1 MKNNVVLVDMKLK
14 KVKQSLEFSSKADT
28 LEFFYKRIKKSKI
41 EKLICM
47 TVKEW
52 YKNQNSILSKINQ
65 NFSGKIIV
73 RSSARGEDSLDA
85 SQAGKFKTIFNI
97 KSTEKNEIKNAVNQ
111 IINSYITKG
120 KDDELNQVLIQ
131 KQTLNSKTS
140 GVIFTKTPDNG
151 SPYYV
156 INYEDGSSTDSV
168 TKGMVGNTIKIHN
181 QCKRNKIPAKWKK
194 LILAIKEIED
204 ISNNDKLDIEFAIT
218 KNNIIIFQVRPLTA
232 LKKDTDVIVK
242 KHVRNEIEK
251 NQKKFLKI
259 QSKKY
264 TVGKKTIF
272 SNMADWNPAEII
284 GSNPKKL
291 DYSLYDYLVM
301 KDSWSKGRTLLGYN
315 DEQNNSLMEEFSGR
329 PYVNVETSF
338 SSLLPYTMNR
348 KIQKK
353 LINYFMKKLEN
364 NPHLHDKVEF
374 EILFTCFDFT
384 LKKRTKELIDYGFT
398 RTEIKIIN
406 DQLIDFTNEL
416 IKNTPHILK
425 QTDSS
430 LKILNDKRKNSK
442 KKINGYKSKFS
453 NAETLLKNCKRY
465 GIIQFAAVARLAFIA
480 NILLK
485 GLTDISNIKKS
496 EIDKFMNSISTPV
509 TEFQNDLFNLKMKKI
524 TKAEFLDKYGHLR
537 PGTYDIT
544 IERYDKMPELL
555 EDLKLLHIKKP
566 LKAKKTQRKDLQN
579 IIKKSGLIFKKID
592 FFDFIR
598 STINLRERTKF
609 EFTKSLS
616 DAIELIADGGNEIG
630 LTREELANLS
640 LDDILK
646 YKTKKKKELK
656 KLWKKKSALNQ
667 KNFQINEYVQLPP
680 IIFSEN
686 DFTII
691 HHYIAEP
698 NYITKKKVISNTIL
712 LDDLK
717 QIRNIDSNIVL
728 IENADPGFDWIFAKN
743 PSGLITKYGGVASHM
758 AIRCAELGLPA
769 AIGCGEILF
778 NKLKMSSK
786 INLNCN
792 DKDILILEYNVKK
805 DYSEEKKILKSL
817 GYIR

>member
-1 MKNNVVLVDMKLK
+1 MKLK
-14 KVKQSLEFSSKADT
+14 KLKQSFEFSSKADT
-28 LEFFYKRIKKSKI
+28 LEFFHKRIKKSKI
-41 EKLICM
+41 EKLIIVS
-47 TVKEW
+47 VKEW
-52 YKNQNSILSKINQ
+52 YKNQNIVLSKIKQ

-73 RSSARGEDSLDA
+73 RSSARGEDSLDT
-85 SQAGKFKTIFNI
+85 SQAGKFQTIFNI

-168 TKGMVGNTIKIHN
+168 TKGMIGNTIKIHN
-181 QCKRNKIPAKWKK
+181 QCQRNKIPAKWKK

-218 KNNIIIFQVRPLTA
+218 KNNIIIFQVRPLTT
-232 LKKDTDVIVK
+232 LKKDTDIIIK
-242 KHVRNEIEK
+242 KHVRNEITK

-259 QSKKY
+259 QGKKY
-264 TVGKKTIF
+264 TIGKKTIF
-272 SNMADWNPAEII
+272 SNMTDWNPAEII
-284 GSNPKKL
+284 GSNPRKL

-315 DEQNNSLMEEFSGR
+315 SDQNNSLMEEFSGR

-348 KIQKK
+348 KIRKK
-353 LINYFMKKLEN
+353 LINYFMKKLEK

-425 QTDSS
+425 QTDLS
-430 LKILNDKRKNSK
+430 LKILHDKRKNSK

-524 TKAEFLDKYGHLR
+524 TKTEFLDKYGHLR

-555 EDLKLLHIKKP
+555 EGLKLLHIKKP

-592 FFDFIR
+592 FFDFII

-656 KLWKKKSALNQ
+656 KLWKKKIVSNQ

-786 INLNCN
+786 INLNCK
-792 DKDILILEYNVKK
+792 DKDILVLEYNVKK

>member
-1 MKNNVVLVDMKLK
+1 MKLK
-14 KVKQSLEFSSKADT
+14 KNKQSFEFSSKADT

-41 EKLICM
+41 EKLIVVS
-47 TVKEW
+47 VKEW
-52 YKNQNSILSKINQ
+52 YENQNAVLNKIKQ
-65 NFSGKIIV
+65 GFSGKIIV
-73 RSSARGEDSLDA
+73 RSSARGEDSLDT
-85 SQAGKFKTIFNI
+85 SQAGKFQTIFNI
-97 KSTEKNEIKNAVNQ
+97 KSAEKNEIKNAVNQ

-140 GVIFTKTPDNG
+140 GVVFTKTPDNG

-156 INYEDGSSTDSV
+156 INYEDSSSTDSV
-168 TKGMVGNTIKIHN
+168 TKGMIGNTIKIHN
-181 QCKRNKIPAKWKK
+181 QCQRNKIPTKWKK

-218 KNNIIIFQVRPLTA
+218 KNNIIIFQVRPLTT
-232 LKKDTDVIVK
+232 LKKDIDIIIK

-259 QSKKY
+259 QEKKY
-264 TVGKKTIF
+264 TIGKKTIF
-272 SNMADWNPAEII
+272 SNMTDWNPAEII
-284 GSNPKKL
+284 GSNPRKL

-301 KDSWSKGRTLLGYN
+301 KDSWSKGRVLLGYN
-315 DEQNNSLMEEFSGR
+315 DNQNNSLMEEFSGR

-338 SSLLPYTMNR
+338 SSLLPHTMNR
-348 KIQKK
+348 KIRKK
-353 LINYFMKKLEN
+353 LINYFMKKLEK

-384 LKKRTKELIDYGFT
+384 LKKRTKELIDYGFA
-398 RTEIKIIN
+398 RTEIKTIN
-406 DQLIDFTNEL
+406 DQLRDFTNEL

-425 QTDSS
+425 QTDLS
-430 LKILNDKRKNSK
+430 LKILHDKRKDSK

-465 GIIQFAAVARLAFIA
+465 GIIQFSAVARLAFIA

-524 TKAEFLDKYGHLR
+524 TKTEFLDKYGHLR
-537 PGTYDIT
+537 PGTYDIA
-544 IERYDKMPELL
+544 IKRYDKMPELL

-646 YKTKKKKELK
+646 YKTKNRKELK
-656 KLWKKKSALNQ
+656 KLWKKKITSNQ
-667 KNFQINEYVQLPP
+667 KNFQINEYIQLPP

-698 NYITKKKVISNTIL
+698 NYITKKKIISGTIL

-786 INLNCN
+786 INLNCK
-792 DKDILILEYNVKK
+792 DKDILVLEYNVKK

>member
-1 MKNNVVLVDMKLK
+1 
-14 KVKQSLEFSSKADT
+14 
-28 LEFFYKRIKKSKI
+28 
-41 EKLICM
+41 
-47 TVKEW
+47 
-52 YKNQNSILSKINQ
+52 
-65 NFSGKIIV
+65 
-73 RSSARGEDSLDA
+73 
-85 SQAGKFKTIFNI
+85 
-97 KSTEKNEIKNAVNQ
+97 
-111 IINSYITKG
+111 
-120 KDDELNQVLIQ
+120 
-131 KQTLNSKTS
+131 
-140 GVIFTKTPDNG
+140 
-151 SPYYV
+151 
-156 INYEDGSSTDSV
+156 
-168 TKGMVGNTIKIHN
+168 
-181 QCKRNKIPAKWKK
+181 
-194 LILAIKEIED
+194 
-204 ISNNDKLDIEFAIT
+204 
-218 KNNIIIFQVRPLTA
+218 
-232 LKKDTDVIVK
+232 
-242 KHVRNEIEK
+242 
-251 NQKKFLKI
+251 
-259 QSKKY
+259 
-264 TVGKKTIF
+264 
-272 SNMADWNPAEII
+272 
-284 GSNPKKL
+284 
-291 DYSLYDYLVM
+291 
-301 KDSWSKGRTLLGYN
+301 
-315 DEQNNSLMEEFSGR
+315 MEEFSGR

-453 NAETLLKNCKRY
+453 NAETLLKNCKKY
-465 GIIQFAAVARLAFIA
+465 GIVQFAAVARLAFIA

-646 YKTKKKKELK
+646 YKTKTRKELK
-656 KLWKKKSALNQ
+656 KLWKKKIASNQ

-743 PSGLITKYGGVASHM
+743 PSGLVTKYGGVASHM

-786 INLNCN
+786 INLNCK
-792 DKDILILEYNVKK
+792 DKDILILEYNIKN
-805 DYSEEKKILKSL
+805 DYFEEKKILKSL
-817 GYIR
+817 GYIK

>member
-1 MKNNVVLVDMKLK
+1 MKNDVVLVDMKLK

-41 EKLICM
+41 EKLISVS
-47 TVKEW
+47 VKEW
-52 YKNQNSILSKINQ
+52 YENQNVILSKINQ

-168 TKGMVGNTIKIHN
+168 TKGMIGNTIKIHN
-181 QCKRNKIPAKWKK
+181 QCQRNKIPTKWKK

-204 ISNNDKLDIEFAIT
+204 VSNNDKLDIEFAIT

-259 QSKKY
+259 QGKKY

-284 GSNPKKL
+284 GSNPRKL

-301 KDSWSKGRTLLGYN
+301 KDSWNKGRILLGYN
-315 DEQNNSLMEEFSGR
+315 DAQNNSLMEEFSGR

-353 LINYFMKKLEN
+353 LINYFMEKLEN

-430 LKILNDKRKNSK
+430 LKILHDKRKNSK

-453 NAETLLKNCKRY
+453 NAETLLKNCKKY

-640 LDDILK
+640 LNDILK

>member
-1 MKNNVVLVDMKLK
+1 MKLK
-14 KVKQSLEFSSKADT
+14 KNKQSFEFSSKADT

-41 EKLICM
+41 EKLIVVS
-47 TVKEW
+47 VKEW
-52 YKNQNSILSKINQ
+52 YENQNAVLNKIKQ
-65 NFSGKIIV
+65 GFSGKIIV
-73 RSSARGEDSLDA
+73 RSSARGEDSLDT
-85 SQAGKFKTIFNI
+85 SQAGKFQTIFNI
-97 KSTEKNEIKNAVNQ
+97 KSAEKNEIKNAVNQ

-140 GVIFTKTPDNG
+140 GVVFTKTPDNG

-156 INYEDGSSTDSV
+156 INYEDSSSTDSV
-168 TKGMVGNTIKIHN
+168 TKGMIGNTIKIHN
-181 QCKRNKIPAKWKK
+181 QCQRNKIPTKWKK

-218 KNNIIIFQVRPLTA
+218 KNNIIIFQVRPLTT
-232 LKKDTDVIVK
+232 LKKDIDIIIK

-259 QSKKY
+259 QEKKY
-264 TVGKKTIF
+264 TIGKKTIF
-272 SNMADWNPAEII
+272 SNMTDWNPAEII
-284 GSNPKKL
+284 GSNPRKL

-301 KDSWSKGRTLLGYN
+301 KDSWSKGRVLLGYN
-315 DEQNNSLMEEFSGR
+315 DNQNNSLMEEFSGR

-338 SSLLPYTMNR
+338 SSLLPHTMNR
-348 KIQKK
+348 KIRKK
-353 LINYFMKKLEN
+353 LINYFMKKLEK

-384 LKKRTKELIDYGFT
+384 LKKRTKELIDYGFA
-398 RTEIKIIN
+398 RTEIKTIN
-406 DQLIDFTNEL
+406 DQLRDFTNEL

-425 QTDSS
+425 QTDLS
-430 LKILNDKRKNSK
+430 LKILHDKRKDSK

-465 GIIQFAAVARLAFIA
+465 GIIQFSAVARLAFIA

-524 TKAEFLDKYGHLR
+524 TKTEFLDKYGHLR
-537 PGTYDIT
+537 PGTYDIA
-544 IERYDKMPELL
+544 IKRYDKMPELL

-566 LKAKKTQRKDLQN
+566 LKAKKTQQNGLQN
-579 IIKKSGLIFKKID
+579 IIKKHGLIFKKID

-646 YKTKKKKELK
+646 YKTKNRKELK
-656 KLWKKKSALNQ
+656 KLWKKKITSNQ
-667 KNFQINEYVQLPP
+667 KNFQINEYIQLPP

-698 NYITKKKVISNTIL
+698 NYITKKKIISGTIL

-786 INLNCN
+786 INLNCK
-792 DKDILILEYNVKK
+792 DKDILVLEYNVKK

>member
-1 MKNNVVLVDMKLK
+1 MKSK
-14 KVKQSLEFSSKADT
+14 KVKQSFEFSSKANT
-28 LEFFYKRIKKSKI
+28 LEFFYKKIKKSKI
-41 EKLICM
+41 EKLISFSVEDWRKKKN
-47 TVKEW
+47 TILNKVK
-52 YKNQNSILSKINQ
+52 Q

-73 RSSARGEDSLDA
+73 RSSARGEDSLDT
-85 SQAGKFKTIFNI
+85 SQAGKFQTIFNI
-97 KSTEKNEIKNAVNQ
+97 KPTEKNEIKNAVNQ

-120 KDDELNQVLIQ
+120 RDDKLNQVLIQ

-156 INYEDGSSTDSV
+156 INYEDGDSTDSV
-168 TKGMVGNTIKIHN
+168 TKGIIGNTIKIHN
-181 QCKRNKIPAKWKK
+181 KTPRNKIPSKWKK
-194 LILAIKEIED
+194 LIIAIKEIED
-204 ISNNDKLDIEFAIT
+204 VSNNDKLDIEFAIT
-218 KNNIIIFQVRPLTA
+218 ENNVIIFQVRPLTA
-232 LKKDTDVIVK
+232 LKKDIDSFVE
-242 KHVRNEIEK
+242 KHVKNEIKK

-259 QSKKY
+259 QSKKP
-264 TVGKKTIF
+264 TINKKIIF
-272 SNMADWNPAEII
+272 SNMTDWNPAEII
-284 GSNPKKL
+284 GSNPRKL

-301 KDSWSKGRTLLGYN
+301 KNSWSEGRTLLGYN
-315 DEQNNSLMEEFSGR
+315 NNQNSSLMEEFSGR
-329 PYVNVETSF
+329 PYVNVKTSF
-338 SSLLPYTMNR
+338 YSLLPSTINT

-353 LINYFMKKLEN
+353 LINYFLKKLEK
-364 NPHLHDKVEF
+364 NPYLHDKVEF
-374 EILFTCFDFT
+374 EILFTCYDFT
-384 LKKRTKELIDYGFT
+384 LKKRMEDLINYGFT
-398 RTEIKIIN
+398 KTEIKIIKN
-406 DQLIDFTNEL
+406 QLVDFTNEL
-416 IKNTPHILK
+416 IKKTPDILK
-425 QTDSS
+425 RTVSF
-430 LKILNDKRKNSK
+430 LKILEDKRKESRD
-442 KKINGYKSKFS
+442 KISDYKSKLS
-453 NAETLLKNCKRY
+453 NAETLLKNCKKY
-465 GIIQFAAVARLAFIA
+465 GVVQFTAVARLAFIA

-485 GLTDISNIKKS
+485 GLTEISNVKKLD
-496 EIDKFMNSISTPV
+496 IDKFMNSISTPV
-509 TEFQNDLFNLKMKKI
+509 TEFQNDLYNLEIKKI
-524 TKAEFLDKYGHLR
+524 TKANFLGKYGHLR

-544 IERYDKMPELL
+544 IERYDNMSELL
-555 EDLKLLHIKKP
+555 DNLKFLHIKKR
-566 LKAKKTQRKDLQN
+566 LKAKKTYQKDLQN
-579 IIKKSGLIFKKID
+579 IIKKHGLIFKEID

-598 STINLRERTKF
+598 NTINLREKTKF

-616 DAIELIADGGNEIG
+616 DAIELIASAGNELG

-640 LDDILK
+640 LEDIFK
-646 YKTKKKKELK
+646 YKAKSKNELK
-656 KLWKKKSALNQ
+656 EFWKKSITLNQ
-667 KNFQINEYVQLPP
+667 KNFEISEYVQLPP
-680 IIFSEN
+680 LIFSEN
-686 DFTII
+686 DFDVI

-698 NYITKKKVISNTIL
+698 NYITKKKIISNTIL

-717 QIRNIDSNIVL
+717 QIANIESNIVL

>member
-1 MKNNVVLVDMKLK
+1 MKSK
-14 KVKQSLEFSSKADT
+14 KVKQSFEFSSKANT
-28 LEFFYKRIKKSKI
+28 LEFFYKKIKKSKI
-41 EKLICM
+41 EKLISFSVEEWSKKKN
-47 TVKEW
+47 TILNKVK
-52 YKNQNSILSKINQ
+52 Q

-73 RSSARGEDSLDA
+73 RSSARGEDSLDT
-85 SQAGKFKTIFNI
+85 SQAGKFQTIFNI
-97 KSTEKNEIKNAVNQ
+97 KPTEKNEIKNAVNQ

-120 KDDELNQVLIQ
+120 RDDKLNQVLIQ

-156 INYEDGSSTDSV
+156 INYEDGDSTDSV
-168 TKGMVGNTIKIHN
+168 TKGIIGNTIKIHN
-181 QCKRNKIPAKWKK
+181 KTPRNKIPSKWKK
-194 LILAIKEIED
+194 LIIAIKEIED
-204 ISNNDKLDIEFAIT
+204 VSNNDKLDIEFAIT
-218 KNNIIIFQVRPLTA
+218 ENNIIIFQVRPLTA
-232 LKKDTDVIVK
+232 LKKDTNSFIE
-242 KHVRNEIEK
+242 KHVKNEIKK

-259 QSKKY
+259 QSQKSTINKKI
-264 TVGKKTIF
+264 IF
-272 SNMADWNPAEII
+272 SNMTDWNPAEII
-284 GSNPKKL
+284 GSNPRKL

-301 KDSWSKGRTLLGYN
+301 KNSWSEGRALLGYN
-315 DEQNNSLMEEFSGR
+315 NNKNSSLMEEFSGR
-329 PYVNVETSF
+329 PYVNVKTSF
-338 SSLLPYTMNR
+338 YSLLPSTINT

-353 LINYFMKKLEN
+353 LINYFLKKLEK
-364 NPHLHDKVEF
+364 NPYLHDKVEF
-374 EILFTCFDFT
+374 EILFTCYDFT
-384 LKKRTKELIDYGFT
+384 LKKRMEDLINYGFT
-398 RTEIKIIN
+398 RTEIKIIKN
-406 DQLIDFTNEL
+406 QLIDFTNEL
-416 IKNTPHILK
+416 IKKTPDILK
-425 QTDSS
+425 QTVSF
-430 LKILNDKRKNSK
+430 LKILEDKRKESRD
-442 KKINGYKSKFS
+442 KISDYKSKLS
-453 NAETLLKNCKRY
+453 NAETLLKNCKKY
-465 GIIQFAAVARLAFIA
+465 GVVQFTAVARLAFIA
-480 NILLK
+480 NILLN
-485 GLTDISNIKKS
+485 GLTEISNIKKL

-509 TEFQNDLFNLKMKKI
+509 TEFQNDLYNLEIKKI
-524 TKAEFLDKYGHLR
+524 TKADFLDKYGHLR

-544 IERYDKMPELL
+544 IERYDNMSELL
-555 EDLKLLHIKKP
+555 DNLKFLHIKKR
-566 LKAKKTQRKDLQN
+566 LKAKKTYQKDLQN
-579 IIKKSGLIFKKID
+579 IIKKHGLIFKEIG

-598 STINLRERTKF
+598 NTINLREKTKF

-616 DAIELIADGGNEIG
+616 DAIELIAGAGNELG

-640 LDDILK
+640 LEDIFK
-646 YKTKKKKELK
+646 YKSKSKNELK
-656 KLWKKKSALNQ
+656 EFWKKSITLNQ
-667 KNFQINEYVQLPP
+667 KNFEISEYVQLPP

-686 DFTII
+686 DFDVI

-698 NYITKKKVISNTIL
+698 NYITKKKIISNTIL

-717 QIRNIDSNIVL
+717 QITNIESNIVL

-743 PSGLITKYGGVASHM
+743 PSGLVTKYGGVASHM

>member
-1 MKNNVVLVDMKLK
+1 MKLK
-14 KVKQSLEFSSKADT
+14 KLKQSFEFSSKADT
-28 LEFFYKRIKKSKI
+28 LEFFHKKIKKSKI
-41 EKLICM
+41 EKLIIVS
-47 TVKEW
+47 VKEW
-52 YKNQNSILSKINQ
+52 YKNQNIILSKIKQ
-65 NFSGKIIV
+65 NFSGKIII
-73 RSSARGEDSLDA
+73 RSSARGEDSLDT
-85 SQAGKFKTIFNI
+85 SQAGKFQTVLNI

-168 TKGMVGNTIKIHN
+168 TKGMIGNTIKIHN
-181 QCKRNKIPAKWKK
+181 QCQRNKIPAKWKK

-259 QSKKY
+259 QGKKY
-264 TVGKKTIF
+264 TVDKKTIF

-301 KDSWSKGRTLLGYN
+301 KDSWSKGRILLGYN
-315 DEQNNSLMEEFSGR
+315 SDQNNSLMEEFSGR

-430 LKILNDKRKNSK
+430 LKILHDKRKNSK

-566 LKAKKTQRKDLQN
+566 LKTKKTQQKNLQN

-592 FFDFIR
+592 FFDFVR

-646 YKTKKKKELK
+646 YKTKTRKELK
-656 KLWKKKSALNQ
+656 KLWKKKIASNQ

-698 NYITKKKVISNTIL
+698 NYITKKKVVSNTIL

-792 DKDILILEYNVKK
+792 DKDILILEYSVKK

>member
-1 MKNNVVLVDMKLK
+1 MKLK
-14 KVKQSLEFSSKADT
+14 KLKQSFEFSSKADT
-28 LEFFYKRIKKSKI
+28 LEFFHKRIKKSKI
-41 EKLICM
+41 EKLIIVS
-47 TVKEW
+47 VKEW
-52 YKNQNSILSKINQ
+52 YKNQNIVLSKIKQ
-65 NFSGKIIV
+65 SFSGKIIV
-73 RSSARGEDSLDA
+73 RSSARGEDSLDT
-85 SQAGKFKTIFNI
+85 SQAGKFQTIHNI

-168 TKGMVGNTIKIHN
+168 TKGMIGNTIKIHN

-251 NQKKFLKI
+251 NQKKFMKI
-259 QSKKY
+259 QGKKY

-301 KDSWSKGRTLLGYN
+301 KDSWSKGRVLLGYN
-315 DEQNNSLMEEFSGR
+315 NYQNNSLMEEFSGR

-430 LKILNDKRKNSK
+430 LKI
-442 KKINGYKSKFS
+442 
-453 NAETLLKNCKRY
+453 
-465 GIIQFAAVARLAFIA
+465 
-480 NILLK
+480 
-485 GLTDISNIKKS
+485 
-496 EIDKFMNSISTPV
+496 
-509 TEFQNDLFNLKMKKI
+509 
-524 TKAEFLDKYGHLR
+524 
-537 PGTYDIT
+537 
-544 IERYDKMPELL
+544 
-555 EDLKLLHIKKP
+555 
-566 LKAKKTQRKDLQN
+566 
-579 IIKKSGLIFKKID
+579 
-592 FFDFIR
+592 
-598 STINLRERTKF
+598 
-609 EFTKSLS
+609 
-616 DAIELIADGGNEIG
+616 
-630 LTREELANLS
+630 
-640 LDDILK
+640 
-646 YKTKKKKELK
+646 
-656 KLWKKKSALNQ
+656 
-667 KNFQINEYVQLPP
+667 
-680 IIFSEN
+680 
-686 DFTII
+686 
-691 HHYIAEP
+691 
-698 NYITKKKVISNTIL
+698 
-712 LDDLK
+712 
-717 QIRNIDSNIVL
+717 
-728 IENADPGFDWIFAKN
+728 
-743 PSGLITKYGGVASHM
+743 
-758 AIRCAELGLPA
+758 
-769 AIGCGEILF
+769 
-778 NKLKMSSK
+778 
-786 INLNCN
+786 
-792 DKDILILEYNVKK
+792 
-805 DYSEEKKILKSL
+805 
-817 GYIR
+817 

>member
-1 MKNNVVLVDMKLK
+1 
-14 KVKQSLEFSSKADT
+14 
-28 LEFFYKRIKKSKI
+28 
-41 EKLICM
+41 
-47 TVKEW
+47 
-52 YKNQNSILSKINQ
+52 
-65 NFSGKIIV
+65 
-73 RSSARGEDSLDA
+73 
-85 SQAGKFKTIFNI
+85 
-97 KSTEKNEIKNAVNQ
+97 
-111 IINSYITKG
+111 
-120 KDDELNQVLIQ
+120 
-131 KQTLNSKTS
+131 
-140 GVIFTKTPDNG
+140 
-151 SPYYV
+151 
-156 INYEDGSSTDSV
+156 
-168 TKGMVGNTIKIHN
+168 
-181 QCKRNKIPAKWKK
+181 
-194 LILAIKEIED
+194 
-204 ISNNDKLDIEFAIT
+204 
-218 KNNIIIFQVRPLTA
+218 
-232 LKKDTDVIVK
+232 
-242 KHVRNEIEK
+242 
-251 NQKKFLKI
+251 
-259 QSKKY
+259 
-264 TVGKKTIF
+264 
-272 SNMADWNPAEII
+272 
-284 GSNPKKL
+284 
-291 DYSLYDYLVM
+291 
-301 KDSWSKGRTLLGYN
+301 
-315 DEQNNSLMEEFSGR
+315 
-329 PYVNVETSF
+329 
-338 SSLLPYTMNR
+338 
-348 KIQKK
+348 
-353 LINYFMKKLEN
+353 
-364 NPHLHDKVEF
+364 
-374 EILFTCFDFT
+374 
-384 LKKRTKELIDYGFT
+384 
-398 RTEIKIIN
+398 
-406 DQLIDFTNEL
+406 
-416 IKNTPHILK
+416 
-425 QTDSS
+425 
-430 LKILNDKRKNSK
+430 
-442 KKINGYKSKFS
+442 
-453 NAETLLKNCKRY
+453 
-465 GIIQFAAVARLAFIA
+465 
-480 NILLK
+480 
-485 GLTDISNIKKS
+485 
-496 EIDKFMNSISTPV
+496 
-509 TEFQNDLFNLKMKKI
+509 
-524 TKAEFLDKYGHLR
+524 
-537 PGTYDIT
+537 
-544 IERYDKMPELL
+544 MPELL

-592 FFDFIR
+592 FFDFVR

-646 YKTKKKKELK
+646 YKTKNEKELK
-656 KLWKKKSALNQ
+656 KLWKKKIASNQ

>member
-1 MKNNVVLVDMKLK
+1 MKNDVVLIDMKLK

-41 EKLICM
+41 EKLISVS
-47 TVKEW
+47 VKEW
-52 YKNQNSILSKINQ
+52 YKNQNAILSKINQ

-85 SQAGKFKTIFNI
+85 SQAGKFQTVFNI
-97 KSTEKNEIKNAVNQ
+97 KPTEKNEIKNAVNQ

-168 TKGMVGNTIKIHN
+168 TKGMIGNTIKIHN
-181 QCKRNKIPAKWKK
+181 QCHRNKIPAKWKK

-259 QSKKY
+259 QGKKY

-301 KDSWSKGRTLLGYN
+301 KDSWSKGRILLGYN
-315 DEQNNSLMEEFSGR
+315 SDQNNSLMEEFSGR

-353 LINYFMKKLEN
+353 LINYFMKKLEK

-430 LKILNDKRKNSK
+430 LKILHDKRKNSK

-566 LKAKKTQRKDLQN
+566 LKTKKTQRKDLQN

-592 FFDFIR
+592 FFDFVR

-656 KLWKKKSALNQ
+656 KLWKKKIASNQ

>member
-1 MKNNVVLVDMKLK
+1 MKLK
-14 KVKQSLEFSSKADT
+14 KLKQSFEFSSKADT
-28 LEFFYKRIKKSKI
+28 LEFFHKRIKKSKI
-41 EKLICM
+41 EKLIIVS
-47 TVKEW
+47 VKEW
-52 YKNQNSILSKINQ
+52 YKNQNIVLSKIKQ
-65 NFSGKIIV
+65 SFSGKIIV
-73 RSSARGEDSLDA
+73 RSSARGEDSLDT
-85 SQAGKFKTIFNI
+85 SQAGKFQTVLDI
-97 KSTEKNEIKNAVNQ
+97 KSTEKNEIKNAINQ
-111 IINSYITKG
+111 IINSYVTKG
-120 KDDELNQVLIQ
+120 KDDELNQILIQ

-168 TKGMVGNTIKIHN
+168 TKGMIGNTIKIHN

-259 QSKKY
+259 QGKKY

-301 KDSWSKGRTLLGYN
+301 KDSWNKGRILLGYN
-315 DEQNNSLMEEFSGR
+315 DDQNNSLMEEFSGR

-425 QTDSS
+425 QTDLS

-566 LKAKKTQRKDLQN
+566 LKPKKTQRKNLQN

-646 YKTKKKKELK
+646 YKTKNEKELK
-656 KLWKKKSALNQ
+656 KLWKKKIATNQ
-667 KNFQINEYVQLPP
+667 KNFQINEYVKLPP

-698 NYITKKKVISNTIL
+698 NYITKKKIVSGTIL

>member
-1 MKNNVVLVDMKLK
+1 MKLK
-14 KVKQSLEFSSKADT
+14 KLKQSFEFSSKADT
-28 LEFFYKRIKKSKI
+28 LEFFHKRIKKSKI
-41 EKLICM
+41 EKLIIVS
-47 TVKEW
+47 VKEW
-52 YKNQNSILSKINQ
+52 YKNQNIVLSKIKQ
-65 NFSGKIIV
+65 NFSGKIII
-73 RSSARGEDSLDA
+73 RSSARGEDSLDT
-85 SQAGKFKTIFNI
+85 SQAGKFQTIFNI

-131 KQTLNSKTS
+131 KQTINSKTS

-168 TKGMVGNTIKIHN
+168 TKGMIGNTIKIHN
-181 QCKRNKIPAKWKK
+181 QCQRNKIPAKWKK

-259 QSKKY
+259 QGKKY

-301 KDSWSKGRTLLGYN
+301 KDSWNKGRILLGYN
-315 DEQNNSLMEEFSGR
+315 DAQNNSLMEEFSGR

-566 LKAKKTQRKDLQN
+566 LKPKKTQQKNLQN

-656 KLWKKKSALNQ
+656 KLWKKKIASNQ

-792 DKDILILEYNVKK
+792 DKDILILEYNLKK
-805 DYSEEKKILKSL
+805 NYWEEKKLLKSL